1 MKVRKCGEWAF
12 LAGVFILGLA
22 TSLMSKA
29 GFGVSMV
36 VAPAYVIA
44 DKVEIISAGTMCYIK
59 QGTLIVLTSII
70 MGRFRLTYLFSF
82 ISAVLFGLS
91 VDFFGEYVLGFI
103 SQPGLAQRVI
113 LFLLGL
119 PINSLAIAMLFRSYF
134 PPQAP
139 ELFVKEISRKFGWK
153 VHNTKY
159 IFDLS
164 FCALSII
171 LSLLFFRELRFIG
184 IGTVICAFVNAPLIK
199 FFGGILD
206 KIADYEPL
214 LPKVAG
220 LFEKK

>member
-1 MKVRKCGEWAF
+1 MKIRKCGEWAF
-12 LAGVFILGLA
+12 VVGVVLLGLA

-44 DKVEIISAGTMCYIK
+44 DKVESITPGTMCYIK

-82 ISAVLFGLS
+82 ISAVCFGLAVDLFGGMLAP
-91 VDFFGEYVLGFI
+91 I
-103 SQPGLAQRVI
+103 SEPGL
-113 LFLLGL
+113 GL
-119 PINSLAIAMLFRSYF
+119 RIALYCIGIPINSLAIAMLFRSYF

-139 ELFVKEISRKFGWK
+139 ELFVKEISRRFGLQLHK
-153 VHNTKY
+153 TKY
-159 IFDLS
+159 VFDLT
-164 FCALSII
+164 FCALSIV
-171 LSLLFFRELRFIG
+171 LSLIFFRELRFIG
-184 IGTVICAFVNAPLIK
+184 IGTVICAFINAPLIK
-199 FFGGILD
+199 FFGVWLD

-214 LPKVAG
+214 LPKVAA